1 MDFLQRPI
9 PRPELKITVHRA
21 ARRKVLRQMPPLAA
35 SFQRIQQ
42 TVHHLPEVR
51 RALAPATLARRDQ
64 RFDHRPLLVAKVTR
78 ITQPVTPIP
87 LPALR
92 SPQGAP
98 PLFEHPL
105 ESQQIHP
112 IQQVCGRALTAF
124 VAGLLL
130 TAAYASSAQAN
141 NFVVNNTTDEGD
153 TNLAD
158 PTCNTSLGIG
168 KCTHFILSCLGALEF
183 LDFPIILPG
192 QPLQAICKILIVT
205 PMWHLPHMLK
215 ESELLMASWS

>member
-1 MDFLQRPI
+1 
-9 PRPELKITVHRA
+9 LKITVHRA

-112 IQQVCGRALTAF
+112 IQQVCGRALTAK
-124 VAGLLL
+124 GRCR
-130 TAAYASSAQAN
+130 
-141 NFVVNNTTDEGD
+141 
-153 TNLAD
+153 
-158 PTCNTSLGIG
+158 PPSLRVKPFRKCGSREKGVPRATG
-168 KCTHFILSCLGALEF
+168 KIQT
-183 LDFPIILPG
+183 
-192 QPLQAICKILIVT
+192 K
-205 PMWHLPHMLK
+205 LK
-215 ESELLMASWS
+215 CFNS